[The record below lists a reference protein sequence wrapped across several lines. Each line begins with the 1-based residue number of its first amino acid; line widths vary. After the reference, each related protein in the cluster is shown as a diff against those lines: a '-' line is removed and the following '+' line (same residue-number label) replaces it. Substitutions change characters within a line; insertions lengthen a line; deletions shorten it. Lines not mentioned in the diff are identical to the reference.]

1 MIETNSPLSPR
12 VKTYQV
18 ISEVVPE
25 FAVSENPKF
34 VEFLKQYYISQ
45 DYQGGPADI
54 AENIDAYIK
63 IDNLT
68 VDVIRGATN
77 LTADISATDD
87 TINVTSTDGYPEKHG
102 LIKIDSEIITYADK
116 TQTSFTGCTRGFSGI
131 STYSAPNDPSNLVWE
146 QTTAASHSTDTV
158 VANVSALFLKEFYKK
173 LKAMYTPGLEGVN
186 LSPQLDINNFIKEAR
201 SLYEAKGTEDSFKIL
216 FKALFGIDPK
226 INDLEKY
233 LIKPSYAN
241 YVRRK
246 TLSVELISG
255 DPSKLI
261 GETLFQDDDPV
272 NDNFNEASGPISEV
286 TAIRDG
292 YFKISLFTGFDER
305 SLTDGEF
312 KVPGRT
318 RNVGLVGLGASVI
331 TVDSTIGFSS
341 TGTINVGDPND
352 GFYQTL
358 TYGTKSINQF
368 FDVNPS
374 IATSIPNNSK
384 ISAPNVVYGYESGDT
399 TKKVEMRV
407 TGVLDKFLSNLSLQN
422 LDATSSIKIRNLGR
436 WINNPLANKTYEEIF
451 FNSWVYNTSG
461 RYFIDTF
468 AGSSFVL
475 VGDIDK
481 ASLRVGDDVE
491 IVGRNTQTVYASG
504 LSVASVNTSTK
515 TITISGVVPT
525 LNTSLEYDFR
535 RIQNKANSSIVP
547 IRGGQDQLLSDI
559 NNTYLVTENE
569 SESGKREA
577 YVASSSLPSYLISSD
592 KIRSTLVNPTLALG
606 NFDGFESTENAY
618 SIIAFVD
625 DVPFKTGDEISY
637 VPGAGTPVIPGLEQ
651 KNYIVE
657 VLNPANRIRLYASR
671 AFAKAG
677 LPEYFNVPTVTG
689 THDFILSS
697 QGTRNIFPSRPIR
710 RFLLEQDLKSGK
722 EAQTTSE
729 RTTDGNTA
737 MLTNGLEIL
746 NYKGND
752 RIYYGPLERIDVVSG
767 GDEYDVMHPPSI
779 TINDPLVSAAN
790 TAAAVVSASGYVK
803 DIFIDPVSFD
813 IDKVVSVEIFG
824 GNGTGARGRALT
836 EERYREIS
844 FSGVSTLSGG
854 AVEAVNDLFSLSQDH
869 NLVTGDRI
877 IYNNNGN
884 SNLGI
889 ATTGASNEELTLMSG
904 QDYYVRA
911 FDSDS
916 LYLHYNKSDAV
927 LGINTITITEDA
939 AATNSGL
946 HIFRTYEKK
955 TAISR
960 ISVEDVGE
968 NYSSRNVIASPTGI
982 NTFRDYVEFKN
993 HGFTDGDIVNY
1004 TYDTTAITGLSSTKQ
1019 YRILKLNDDE
1029 FRLAEAG
1036 NKGDKAPS
1044 GNDYDN
1050 RVHAFLDSKGSGYQ
1064 RFSYPTIQCVVKVLA
1079 EDQTEKTLNA
1089 TPIVRGKITDAL
1101 LYDSGANYGSTI
1113 LNFVNEPTISIPRG
1127 SFGQIGIIISNGR
1140 ITSAFVLSGGQNYEG
1155 PPDIIVN
1162 STNSEANGAILRAV
1176 VSNGS
1181 ITDVKV
1187 ISGGIGYDINTTT
1200 IDILPVGTNLR
1211 LSASLR
1217 SLNINKAFGLDEDEL
1232 DYLAPAGDGLAVN
1245 YIGYGNSIRNF
1256 YGDDGT
1262 SHSPIIGWAY
1272 DGNPIYGPF
1281 GLEDPDN
1288 IQSDVER
1295 LTSSY
1300 VISATNIVNRPPI
1313 SEFPY
1318 GSLINDYV
1326 YDGSGDLDEHN
1337 GRFTKTPD
1345 FPEGVYAYF
1354 ATVDILNKPVFPYF
1368 IGDSYR
1374 SAAIPENTVRGLVID
1389 QTNFNFEE
1397 SKLVRNTYP
1406 YNLFGDGVAYDYVF
1420 QPYLTNNQESL
1431 PDNLGIGSVT
1441 SINVRAGGEGYSVG
1455 DSIVFD
1461 ETKTKGGGLS
1471 AEVQKINGKPIDRIT
1486 SQTTRFT
1493 GTPFKIVRE
1502 GVKFRV
1508 NPYHEFKENEFVK
1521 ISGISTYVEDL
1532 QGFHKIS
1539 LPTYSA
1545 TLTDNGYTGIITDL
1559 RVNIVPPNVSAG
1571 DSIGIGTETMRVL
1584 NTFPRENIVRVERYA
1599 GFATAATGAGVSYF
1613 TSEFTIPLEN
1623 LSPIDSDF
1631 QDLYYFNPKEAVG
1644 VGTTVG
1650 FSTSVSVSLNG
1661 VTKTRSILSKTIFIG
1676 EHDIRTNDLITFNK
1690 NGNADLFATR
1700 SVDPYIAPSAL
1711 SGNFYAV
1718 RKTSTTIGLKT
1729 TPDTAELFFTNS
1741 GDDSANYYFETNYNQ
1756 ATADIEKNDL
1766 TVVTTEEHD
1775 LARGDQFSL
1784 IVQPG
1789 LTTGIGT
1796 STSVRVQL
1804 LDGNV
1809 IINSVNI
1816 PTSGV
1821 NTTTNTF
1828 TVEDHGLETGFKVL
1842 AYGAA
1847 GVPADLPSGLSQRT
1861 YFVLKIDDDN
1871 FQLSDSRLQLFKDPP
1886 EVVSVATTG
1895 VTGQTLNPINPP
1907 IKVTKNNNLV
1917 FNLND
1922 PSLLG
1927 SQLKVF
1933 YDNNYFNEFVG
1944 SASTANIEV
1953 VGFGTVGIG
1962 TTLASA
1968 TPTKTINY
1976 NKAFSGELYYGI
1988 EKGGY
1993 MSTSDYEVFGYNKI
2007 SFENSGYN
2015 GSYTVVG
2022 LGSTTFSATLALEP
2036 EKAHYLS
2043 SDCDD
2048 LYYTTTSIGATG
2060 GIAKVRL
2067 ISGGFGYDKF
2077 PAVTSIGNSG
2087 ISAELQL
2094 IGPNI
2099 NLLQDISVPTDVY
2112 GYPSDNTLKP
2122 DAFLPRVVRIKNANK
2137 VIEAEVTFG
2146 GRSYLN
2152 APSLALYDKT
2162 TGEIVD
2168 NGLIVSS
2175 LSDSAVNAVEV
2186 VVEPR
2191 GLTGSEYGLAPL
2203 QNSNGISIIEAFSD
2217 VGFLTCKITT
2227 PILGYVNEPFTVGE
2241 VVFLEGVEFNNDGD
2255 GFNGGDYK
2263 FANFTIVDYNSAV
2276 NPREVTFAYASLT
2289 NNTGTGATVRPGFG
2303 QIVKAGDLAQFSV
2316 TKKFSDFAINEPL
2329 RRNDDLVLD
2338 LILRSI
2344 NTSTGVMVIEGSR
2357 PLQPDDILVGTNSG
2371 DRAEVDV
2378 VDEFDG
2384 YFDISATIDTNV
2396 GWGDNIGLIGD
2407 SNQFLPDNDYYQ
2419 NMSYA
2424 IESEKT
2430 YEEIVT
2436 YVNDIVHPAGMKN
2449 FANTQ
2454 ILSVGDAGESTQP
2467 ADDAGGFVL
2476 DFVSDPLR
2484 VDAIYGF
2491 DLSRDVDSADNVSKF
2506 LELKSTR
2513 LADYILNKTNRVLIH
2528 DDISPEFVSNESND
2542 LSDDRTIAAAVAGR
2556 NFARYL
2562 VLTTHD
2568 AENPLN
2574 NQYQFNE
2581 LILVALNGNTY
2592 LVQKSHLNNVNNV
2605 GLATGYAEYFS
2616 FFNVNDNITEVRIKP
2631 YETFDTDYDIKA
2643 FQQGFAADAGIGSTS
2658 LGNAVNSSANVTVG
2672 TGTTTEVI
2680 GFSTTTFVGG
2690 IGHFVVLD
2698 SSNDKIDYVELALQ
2712 HDGVDTYLTELAS
2725 FNTKQSVGG
2734 LSGPNFMGTFTSRIE
2749 SGVVKIEYVHSEPI
2763 PVSIR
2768 SKFTS
2773 FEPVGLGTTSV
2784 KHLNLEFTP
2793 EGTERTARVV
2803 VGASATTGI
2812 STVIG
2817 ITTNIDL
2824 SFKTTAHVSIGETQT
2839 LHQIYVLSDP
2849 EKADT
2854 YITQGPIAAIGTTT
2868 GVGTFGAEYRG
2879 NQVVLEFFPDAS
2891 VSGMVSIFSY
2901 NEILYKDLDPN
2912 GSLAGI
2918 GSFDYGRV
2926 FENVTQNTYLGI
2938 NNRNIRTFDLKH
2950 RGVPIY
2956 ERNLNPQNPTQID
2969 FGTGLI
2975 SFQHF
2980 FSNTEEVTYTPG
2992 SNVIGVAASALQYV
3006 TGYGHTDLPGTVY
3019 IVKNNNSQFFIS
3031 TTITDARAGV
3041 AVTFQPGTSAG
3052 NQHRFT
3058 MNKRD
3063 EKTIVALSGIV
3074 QKPIS
3079 YTNIIYDLDVA
3090 VNGIVTAFALSGL
3103 STVTS
3108 GDLLKIEDEYSI
3120 VRTVGFATTSTG
3132 PITGIGTW
3140 SIVEVERGAVGSA
3153 ATDHAA
3159 GEVARIHRGSF
3170 QILNSQIHFTEAPLG
3185 GDLGVIDPQNLPYPR
3200 ASFGGRTYLRNDY
3213 RTNELFDDFSDKF
3226 DGLENTFDL
3235 TATGAA
3241 VTGIGST
3248 GGNGVLFI
3256 NGIFQA
3262 PFGENNEGV
3271 SNFKIIE
3278 DPVSTAA
3285 SVQFTGITSVG
3296 FTDLIIDPD
3305 DINQNQLPRG
3315 GIIVSI
3321 ASTPGRGYAPFNG
3334 AAVKVNVNTAGTIT
3348 EIVGA
3353 STTGIFVNIEDAAYD
3368 RKTGIMTVSTV
3379 DNHTLVLEDQ
3389 VKLVGLEFTCPKN
3402 PVGTPNGF
3410 TYDPSTGISTISF
3423 ASPHGLVNGDAISIE
3438 ANSIT
3443 FTCTQGPGN
3452 HTYPR
3457 VTDPAYNQYLTI
3469 SGVTANSFKVNVGTG
3484 GTGTSPHTF
3493 VSAATDAIRTLN
3505 YQGITT
3511 TTFPDHDDPFSVVGI
3526 TSARTF
3532 KVQVGASTIPHT
3544 YVSGGTAAQF
3554 FPLTF
3559 GSGYNTN
3566 LGTIGIAITDVAFE
3580 HRFASAG
3587 INSIFDNTGTTY
3599 TATGGSYISTTGQL
3613 TLTINGHGLTTSN
3626 TLGIDTGS
3634 IGFTCDSDNFLS
3646 VNLYPRATD
3655 PVAGILTAITEVTT
3669 NTVTVFVGPGGGA
3682 GTGADVSAVVG
3693 AGGSLVFTIND
3704 GGVGYVNAHA
3714 LPPEP
3719 NGENLPIVGVSRIGL
3734 GATTV
3739 TGIGCSVTVQI
3750 AGVSTATGIGSTYFE
3765 VAEFELSKKGY
3776 GFKRGDKF
3784 TVTGLSTD
3792 PSAGDDFSQFEMEV
3806 IDVFTDQVASWQF
3819 GNIDYLDNIKRYQNG
3834 NQKRFILEYQRSIV
3848 SFEIDRNDQ
3857 DSKEIDLSAV
3867 LLIFINGVIQEP
3879 GVHYSFDGG
3888 SVIEFTTAPTIND
3901 NVVIFFYRGS
3911 IGQDSFLFDVNEVVK
3926 IGDNLKLEKSTEIE
3940 LNAVPQSSPNFAQ
3953 DENRIVKRI
3962 DSAATVETAFYQGVG
3977 ISNDNYKPVNWI
3989 KQKKDILVDGA
4000 LVSKARDS
4008 LEAVIPPI
4016 ANVIGV
4022 VSTSDAF
4029 VYVDSTALFLDTD
4042 GLLAGSFSL
4051 AYIAEVGFGTTAVYG
4066 INYENM
4072 TGIEPLVANVQ
4083 GYIGV
4088 VTGISTV
4095 AGIGTDLALQ
4105 IQFDVQDYV
4114 NNGNDP
4120 TGLQTGQ
4127 PFKLYGTGINTAGVA
4142 VTSIDTHDTD
4152 VVAISTYNGD
4162 NIYYVHGISFVPG
4175 TGSRLGIITANIASY
4190 TDVSDFVGVGSTA
4203 LPYAHFTWGK
4213 FNGLTRDAGNPVYAN
4228 LKGLDFNPELDNYPI
4243 VQRRGVGL
4251 RGTGGLPK
4259 LL

>member
-25 FAVSENPKF
+25 FAVSENPAF

-63 IDNLT
+63 VDNLT
-68 VDVIRGATN
+68 VDVIRGQTT
-77 LTADISATDD
+77 LSSDISATDD
-87 TINVTSTDGYPEKHG
+87 TINVVSTEGYPEKHG
-102 LIKIDSEIITYADK
+102 LIKINSEIITYADK
-116 TQTSFTGCTRGFSGI
+116 TQTSFSGCTRGFSGI
-131 STYSAPNDPSNLVWE
+131 SSYTAPNDPSSLVWE
-146 QTTAASHSTDTV
+146 QTTAASHSRSDV
-158 VANVSALFLKEFYKK
+158 VQNVSALFLKEFYKK

-186 LSPQLDINNFIKEAR
+186 LSPQLDVNNFIKEAR

-216 FKALFGIDPK
+216 FKALFGITPK

-255 DPSKLI
+255 NPSNLV
-261 GETLFQDDDPV
+261 GETLFQDNDPL
-272 NDNFNEASGPISEV
+272 NDNVNAASGPISEV
-286 TAIRDG
+286 SSIRDN
-292 YFKISLFTGFDER
+292 YYKISLFTGFDER
-305 SLTDGEF
+305 SLTDGTF
-312 KVPGRT
+312 VVPGRT
-318 RNVGLVGLGASVI
+318 RNVGQVGLGASVI

-341 TGTINVGDPND
+341 TGTLNIGDPND
-352 GFYQTL
+352 SYYQTL
-358 TYGTKSINQF
+358 TYTTKSINQF

-374 IATSIPNNSK
+374 IATSIPNNTK
-384 ISAPNVVYGYESGDT
+384 ISAPIVVYGYEGGDS
-399 TKKVEMRV
+399 TKKVEMRI
-407 TGVLDKFLSNLSLQN
+407 TGVLDEFLTNQKLQN
-422 LDATSSIKIRNLGR
+422 LDSTSSIKIRNLGR
-436 WINNPLANKTYEEIF
+436 LISNPPENKSYDQIF
-451 FNSWVYNTSG
+451 YNSWVYNTSA
-461 RYFIDTF
+461 RYLVDTF

-475 VGDIDK
+475 LGTVDK
-481 ASLRVGDDVE
+481 SSLREGDDIQ
-491 IVGRNTQTVYASG
+491 IVGRNSELVYASG
-504 LSVASVNTSTK
+504 LKVASINTSTN
-515 TITISGVVPT
+515 TITISGSIPT
-525 LNTSLEYDFR
+525 LNSSLNYDIR
-535 RIQNKANSSIVP
+535 RVQNKANSSIVP

-559 NNTYLVTENE
+559 NNTYIVTENE
-569 SESGKREA
+569 SDSGKREA

-592 KIRSTLVNPTLALG
+592 KIRSTLVNPTAALG
-606 NFDGFESTENAY
+606 NFDNYSSVEAAY
-618 SIIAFVD
+618 SVVAFTN
-625 DVPFKTGDEISY
+625 DVPFRTGDEITY
-637 VPGAGTPVIPGLEQ
+637 VPNGEPIAGLTAG
-651 KNYIVE
+651 NYFVK
-657 VLNPANRIRLYASR
+657 VLSPANRIELYTSR
-671 AFAKAG
+671 AFIKAN
-677 LPEYFNVPTVTG
+677 LPNYFNPPTTAG

-710 RFLLEQDLKSGK
+710 RFILEQDLKSGK

-729 RTTDGNTA
+729 RTSDGNTG
-737 MLTNGLEIL
+737 MLVNGLEIL
-746 NYKGND
+746 NYKGED
-752 RIYYGPLERIDVVSG
+752 QVYFGPLQKINILTSG
-767 GDEYDVMHPPSI
+767 DDFDVMNPPQI
-779 TINDPLVSAAN
+779 VINDPLVSAAN
-790 TAAAVVSASGYVK
+790 TAAAVLSAEGTFK
-803 DIFIDPVSFD
+803 DIFIDPVTFD
-813 IDKVVSVEIFG
+813 IDKVVSVDIFG
-824 GNGTGARGRALT
+824 GNGSGARGRGLT

-844 FSGVSTLSGG
+844 FSGVSTLTGG
-854 AVEAVNDLFSLSQDH
+854 AVEAANDLFSFNSNH

-877 IYNNNGN
+877 VYNNNGN
-884 SNLGI
+884 ANLGI
-889 ATTGASNEELTLMSG
+889 ATTGSSKDALTLMSG
-904 QDYYVRA
+904 QDYYIGVQDQDSVR
-911 FDSDS
+911 
-916 LYLHYNKSDAV
+916 LHFSKQDAV
-927 LGINTITITEDA
+927 LGINTITISEDA
-939 AATNSGL
+939 AALNSGL
-946 HIFRTYEKK
+946 HIFRTFEKK
-955 TAISR
+955 TVISR
-960 ISVEDVGE
+960 IVLESPGE
-968 NYSSRNVIASPTGI
+968 RYRSRNLIVKPTGI
-982 NTFRDYVEFKN
+982 NTFRDYVYFEG
-993 HGFTDGDIVNY
+993 HGFEDGEVVNY
-1004 TYDTTAITGLSSTKQ
+1004 SFDTTGVTGLSSTKQ
-1019 YRILKLNDDE
+1019 YQILKLDE
-1029 FRLAEAG
+1029 NAFRLAEAG
-1036 NKGDKAPS
+1036 NKGDAAVS
-1044 GNDYDN
+1044 GNDYTN
-1050 RVHAFLDSKGSGYQ
+1050 RVHAFLDSTGSGYQ
-1064 RFSYPTIQCVVKVLA
+1064 RFSYPEIQVKVTVLT
-1079 EDQTEKTLNA
+1079 EDQKEQTLTA
-1089 TPIVRGKITDAL
+1089 TPVVRGQITDAL
-1101 LYDSGANYGSTI
+1101 LYESGANYGSTI
-1113 LNFVNEPTISIPRG
+1113 INFVNAPTISVPRG
-1127 SFGQIGIIISNGR
+1127 KLGQIGIIVSNGR
-1140 ITSAFVLSGGQNYEG
+1140 IISAFIQNGGTGYSG
-1155 PPDIIVN
+1155 PPDIVVGSAN
-1162 STNSEANGAILRAV
+1162 TEAFGAILRAE
-1176 VSNGS
+1176 VSNGAIS
-1181 ITDVKV
+1181 AVKV
-1187 ISGGIGYDINTTT
+1187 ISGGVGYAQTNTTLN
-1200 IDILPVGTNLR
+1200 ILPVGTNIRLQAALR
-1211 LSASLR
+1211 PLVV
-1217 SLNINKAFGLDEDEL
+1217 NKSFGLDEDEL
-1232 DYLAPAGDGLAVN
+1232 DYLSPLGDGVAVN

-1256 YGDDGT
+1256 FNDDGS

-1272 DGNPIYGPF
+1272 DGNPIYGPY

-1288 IQSDVER
+1288 IQSDVQ
-1295 LTSSY
+1295 LQTSSY
-1300 VISATNIVNRPPI
+1300 AINSSNIVNRPPTG
-1313 SEFPY
+1313 EFPF
-1318 GSLINDYV
+1318 GSLVEDYV
-1326 YDGSGDLDEHN
+1326 YNGSGTLDEHN

-1345 FPEGVYAYF
+1345 FPNGIYAYF

-1368 IGDSYR
+1368 VGDTYR
-1374 SAAIPENTVRGLVID
+1374 SSSIPENTVRGLVID
-1389 QTNFNFEE
+1389 QTNFNFER
-1397 SKLVRNTYP
+1397 SNLVRNTFP
-1406 YNLFGDGVAYDYVF
+1406 YNIFGDGKAYEYVF

-1431 PDNLGIGSVT
+1431 PDVLGIGSITDITVKT
-1441 SINVRAGGEGYSVG
+1441 RGEGYSVG
-1455 DSIVFD
+1455 DSVVFD
-1461 ETKTKGGGLS
+1461 ESDTSGGGLS
-1471 AEVQKINGKPIDRIT
+1471 AEVQKIYGKDVNKVT
-1486 SQTTRFT
+1486 SETTRFLDV
-1493 GTPFKIVRE
+1493 PFKVVRE

-1508 NPYHEFKENEFVK
+1508 DPFHEFKENEFVK
-1521 ISGISTYVEDL
+1521 VSGASTYIEGL

-1539 LPTYSA
+1539 LPTYSGN
-1545 TLTDNGYTGIITDL
+1545 LNDNGYTGIITDL
-1559 RVNIVPPNVSAG
+1559 KVTVVPPNVSAG
-1571 DSIGIGTETMRVL
+1571 DSIGIGTETMRII
-1584 NTFPRENIVRVERYA
+1584 NAFPSEKIVRVERYA
-1599 GFATAATGAGVSYF
+1599 GFTTAATGAAVTYF
-1613 TSEFTIPLEN
+1613 TSEFTIPLSD
-1623 LSPIDSDF
+1623 LTPVDSEF
-1631 QDLYYFNPKEAVG
+1631 QQLYYFNPKEAVG

-1661 VTKTRSILSKTIFIG
+1661 VTKTRSILSKSIYIG
-1676 EHDIRTNDLITFNK
+1676 QHDLKNNDIITFNK

-1700 SVDPYIAPSAL
+1700 SVDPYVAPSAL
-1711 SGNFYAV
+1711 TGDFYVV

-1729 TPDTAELFFTNS
+1729 TPDTAELFFTNT
-1741 GDDSANYYFETNYNQ
+1741 GDDKANYYFETNYSQ
-1756 ATADIEKNDL
+1756 EIADIEKSDL
-1766 TVVTTEEHD
+1766 TVETAVEHN
-1775 LARGDQFSL
+1775 LSKGDQFSL
-1784 IVQPG
+1784 VVQPG
-1789 LTTGIGT
+1789 LSTGIGT
-1796 STSVRVQL
+1796 STSARVQL

-1809 IINSVNI
+1809 IINPLQL

-1828 TVEDHGLETGFKVL
+1828 TIEDHALETGFKIL
-1842 AYGAA
+1842 AYGTN
-1847 GVPADLPSGLSQRT
+1847 GVGSSLPNGLEQRT
-1861 YFVLKIDDDN
+1861 YFVLKVDNDN
-1871 FQLSDSRLQLFKDPP
+1871 FQLADSKVQLFKDPP
-1886 EVVSVATTG
+1886 EVVSVASTG
-1895 VTGQTLNPINPP
+1895 FIGQTINPINPP
-1907 IKVTKNNNLV
+1907 IKVTKNNNIV
-1917 FNLND
+1917 FDLNHT
-1922 PSLLG
+1922 SLSG
-1927 SQLKVF
+1927 SELKIF

-1944 SASTANIEV
+1944 SGTTANLEV

-1976 NKAFSGELYYGI
+1976 NKSFSGELYYGV

-1993 MSTSDYEVFGYNKI
+1993 MSTSDTEVIGYNKI
-2007 SFENSGYN
+2007 SFVKSRYT
-2015 GSYTVVG
+2015 GSYKVSG
-2022 LGSTTFSATLALEP
+2022 IGSTTFTATLTTEP
-2036 EKAHYLS
+2036 EKASYIS
-2043 SDCDD
+2043 TDCDE

-2060 GIAKVRL
+2060 GLAKIRV
-2067 ISGGFGYDKF
+2067 INNGIGYDAF

-2087 ISAELQL
+2087 ISGELVL
-2094 IGPNI
+2094 SGDDV
-2099 NLLQDISVPTDVY
+2099 NLLESLTVPTDVY

-2146 GRSYLN
+2146 GKSYLN
-2152 APSLALYDKT
+2152 APSLSLFDKS
-2162 TGEIVD
+2162 TGEIIQ
-2168 NGLIVSS
+2168 NGLITCD
-2175 LSDSAVNAVEV
+2175 LSDSAVNTVKV

-2191 GLTGSEYGLAPL
+2191 GLTGNDYGLAPL
-2203 QNSNGISIIEAFSD
+2203 RNSNGISIIEAFSD

-2227 PILGYVNEPFTVGE
+2227 PILGYVDEPFTTGE
-2241 VVFLEGVEFNNDGD
+2241 SVFVEGIEFNGDGT

-2263 FANFTIVDYNSAV
+2263 FVNFTIADYNTAV
-2276 NPREVTFAYASLT
+2276 NPREVTFAYAGLT
-2289 NNTGTGATVRPGFG
+2289 NNTGTGATVTPGFG
-2303 QIVKAGDLAQFSV
+2303 QIVKAGNLAQFTV
-2316 TKKFSDFAINEPL
+2316 TKKFSDFAQNEPL
-2329 RRNDDLVLD
+2329 RRNNDLETD

-2344 NTSTGVMVIEGSR
+2344 NTSTGIMVIEGSR
-2357 PLQPDDILVGTNSG
+2357 PLEPDDLLVGTNSG
-2371 DRAEVDV
+2371 DRCEVDIV
-2378 VDEFDG
+2378 REFDG
-2384 YFDISATIDTNV
+2384 YFDINSNIETNI
-2396 GWGDNIGLIGD
+2396 GWSDNIGLIGD
-2407 SNQFLPDNDYYQ
+2407 NNQYLPDNDYYQ

-2424 IESEKT
+2424 IESDKT
-2430 YEEIVT
+2430 YEELIN

-2491 DLSRDVDSADNVSKF
+2491 DLSRDVNSSDNVSKF
-2506 LELKSTR
+2506 LELQSTR
-2513 LADYILNKTNRVLIH
+2513 LADYILNKTNRVLQH
-2528 DDISPEFVSNESND
+2528 DDISPKFVSNESND
-2542 LSDDRTIAAAVAGR
+2542 LSDDRTIAAAVGGR

-2562 VLTTHD
+2562 IQTTHD

-2574 NQYQFNE
+2574 NQYQQNE
-2581 LILVALNGNTY
+2581 VILVTVNENTY
-2592 LVQKSHLNNVNNV
+2592 LLQKSHLNNTNNV
-2605 GLATGYAEYFS
+2605 GLATGYAEFFS
-2616 FFNVNDNITEVRIKP
+2616 FFNQQDNITEVRIKP

-2643 FQQGFAADAGIGSTS
+2643 FQQGFASDVGIGSTN
-2658 LGNAVNSSANVTVG
+2658 LGNTVNSSFNVTVG
-2672 TGTTTEVI
+2672 SGTTTEVC

-2690 IGHFVVLD
+2690 IGHFVVVD
-2698 SSNDKIDYVELALQ
+2698 TADNKIDYVELALQ

-2725 FNTKQSVGG
+2725 FNTRQSVGG
-2734 LSGPNFMGTFTSRIE
+2734 ISGPTFMGTFTSAIE
-2749 SGVVKIEYVHSEPI
+2749 SGVVKINYIHDEPI
-2763 PVSIR
+2763 PLSIR
-2768 SKFTS
+2768 SKFVS
-2773 FEPVGLGTTSV
+2773 FENVGLGTTSV

-2803 VGASATTGI
+2803 VGSSATTGI

-2839 LHQIYVLSDP
+2839 IHQIYVLSDP

-2854 YITQGPIAAIGTTT
+2854 YFTQGPIAAVGTTT

-2901 NEILYKDLDPN
+2901 NEILYKDLDSN
-2912 GSLAGI
+2912 GTLAGI

-2938 NNRNIRTFDLKH
+2938 NNRNIRTFDLTYQ
-2950 RGVPIY
+2950 GTPIY
-2956 ERNLNPQNPTQID
+2956 ERNLNPQNPNQIN
-2969 FGTGLI
+2969 FGDGLI
-2975 SFQHF
+2975 SFKHF
-2980 FSNTEEVTYTPG
+2980 FSNAEEVTYTPG
-2992 SNVIGVAASALQYV
+2992 SNIVGVAASALQYV
-3006 TGYGHTDLPGTVY
+3006 TGYGHTSLPGTVY
-3019 IVKNNNSQFFIS
+3019 IIKNNNNQFYIS
-3031 TTITDARAGV
+3031 TTLTDARQGI

-3063 EKTIVALSGIV
+3063 EKTIISLSGIV

-3079 YTNIIYDLDVA
+3079 FTSIIYDLDVA

-3120 VRTVGFATTSTG
+3120 VKTVGFATQPSG

-3170 QILNSQIHFTEAPLG
+3170 QILNSQVHFTEAPLG
-3185 GDLGVIDPQNLPYPR
+3185 GDLGIIDPSNLPYPR

-3213 RTNELFDDFSDKF
+3213 ATNELFDDFSDKF

-3271 SNFKIIE
+3271 SNFKILE

-3296 FTDLIIDPD
+3296 FTDLIIDED

-3315 GIIVSI
+3315 GIIVSA

-3334 AAVKVNVNTAGTIT
+3334 ASVKVNVNTAGTIT
-3348 EIVGA
+3348 EIVGV

-3368 RKTGIMTVSTV
+3368 NKTGIMTVTTTG
-3379 DNHTLVLEDQ
+3379 NHTLVLEDQ

-3423 ASPHGLVNGDAISIE
+3423 ATPHGLVNGDAISIE

-3587 INSIFDNTGTTY
+3587 INSIFDNTGATY
-3599 TATGGSYISTTGQL
+3599 TATGGSYISTSGQL

-3714 LPPEP
+3714 NPPEP

-3734 GATTV
+3734 GNTTV
-3739 TGIGCSVTVQI
+3739 TGVGCSVSVQI

-3765 VAEFELSKKGY
+3765 VSDFEFSKKGY

-3792 PSAGDDFSQFEMEV
+3792 PSAGDDFQQFELEV
-3806 IDVFTDQVASWQF
+3806 IDVFTDQVSSWQF
-3819 GNIDYLDNIKRYQNG
+3819 GNIDYLDNIKRFQNG

-3857 DSKEIDLSAV
+3857 DSKEIDLGSV

-3879 GVHYSFDGG
+3879 GVHYTFDGG
-3888 SVIEFTTAPTIND
+3888 SVIEFTTAPTRED
-3901 NVVIFFYRGS
+3901 NVVIFFYRGT
-3911 IGQDSFLFDVNEVVK
+3911 IGQDSFLFDVNEVIKV
-3926 IGDNLKLEKSTEIE
+3926 GDTVKLEKSTEVE
-3940 LNAVPQSSPNFAQ
+3940 LNRVDKNAANFAQ
-3953 DENRIVKRI
+3953 SEDRIVKRI

-3977 ISNDNYKPVNWI
+3977 ISNDNYKPLNWI
-3989 KQKKDILVDGA
+3989 KQKKDILIDGS

-4008 LEAVIPPI
+4008 IEAQINPV

-4022 VSTSDAF
+4022 VSTTDAF
-4029 VYVDSTALFLDTD
+4029 LYVDSTALFTDTD
-4042 GLLAGSFSL
+4042 GLLSATFGL
-4051 AYIAEVGFGTTAVYG
+4051 AYVAEVGFGTTAVYG
-4066 INYENM
+4066 VNYENIG
-4072 TGIEPLVANVQ
+4072 GIEPLVANVQ
-4083 GYIGV
+4083 GFIGV

-4095 AGIGTDLALQ
+4095 PGIGTDLALQ
-4105 IQFDVQDYV
+4105 IQFDVQEYV

-4127 PFKLYGTGINTAGVA
+4127 PFRLYGSGINTAGVA
-4142 VTSIDTHDTD
+4142 LTSIDTHDTD
-4152 VVAISTYNGD
+4152 IVAISTYNGD
-4162 NIYYVHGISFVPG
+4162 NIYYTHGISFVPG
-4175 TGSRLGIITANIASY
+4175 SGSRLGIITTNIASY

-4203 LPYAHFTWGK
+4203 GPNCHFTWGK
-4213 FNGLTRDAGNPVYAN
+4213 FSGLTRDGSNPVYAN
-4228 LKGLDFNPELDNYPI
+4228 LKGLNFDPQLSNYPI

>member
-102 LIKIDSEIITYADK
+102 LIKIDNEIITYADK

-131 STYSAPNDPSNLVWE
+131 SSYSAPNDPANLVWE
-146 QTTAASHSTDTV
+146 QTVAASHATGTIA
-158 VANVSALFLKEFYKK
+158 ANVSALFLKEFYKK

-255 DPSKLI
+255 NPANLV
-261 GETLFQDDDPV
+261 GETLFQDNDPA
-272 NDNFNEASGPISEV
+272 NRNFNAASGPISEIS
-286 TAIRDG
+286 AIREN
-292 YFKISLFTGFDER
+292 YYKISLFTGFDER

-331 TVDSTIGFSS
+331 TVDSTVGFSS
-341 TGTINVGDPND
+341 IGTLNIGDPSD
-352 GFYQTL
+352 DYYQTL
-358 TYGTKSINQF
+358 TYSTKSINQF

-384 ISAPNVVYGYESGDT
+384 ISAPNIVYGYENGDT
-399 TKKVEMRV
+399 TKKVEMRI
-407 TGVLDKFLSNLSLQN
+407 TGVLDRFITNQNLQN
-422 LDATSSIKIRNLGR
+422 LDETSSIRIRNLGR
-436 WINNPLANKTYEEIF
+436 WINNPDQKSYEEIF

-481 ASLRVGDDVE
+481 SSLRVGDDIE
-491 IVGRNTQTVYASG
+491 IVGRNVENVYASG
-504 LSVASVNTSTK
+504 LKVSSVNESTN
-515 TITISGVVPT
+515 TITISGTIPT
-525 LNTSLEYDFR
+525 LNTSLEYDIR
-535 RIQNKANSSIVP
+535 RLQKKAKSSIVP
-547 IRGGQDQLLSDI
+547 IRGGQEQLLADI
-559 NNTYLVTENE
+559 NNTYIVTENE
-569 SESGKREA
+569 SDSGKREA
-577 YVASSSLPSYLISSD
+577 YVASSSLPSYLIASD
-592 KIRSTLVNPTLALG
+592 KIRSTLVNPTVALG
-606 NFDGFESTENAY
+606 NFDGFSSVENAY
-618 SIIAFVD
+618 SIIAFTN
-625 DVPFKTGDEISY
+625 DVPFRTGDEISY

-651 KNYIVE
+651 KNYFVK
-657 VLNPANRIRLYASR
+657 VLNPANRIQLYASR
-671 AFAKAG
+671 AFIKAN
-677 LPEYFNVPTVTG
+677 LPEYFNAPSLTTG
-689 THDFILSS
+689 THDFILST

-710 RFLLEQDLKSGK
+710 RFILEQDLKSGK

-729 RTTDGNTA
+729 RTSDGNTA
-737 MLTNGLEIL
+737 MLVNGLEVL
-746 NYKGND
+746 NYKGED
-752 RIYYGPLERIDVVSG
+752 QVYYGPISRINILSG
-767 GDEYDVMHPPSI
+767 GDDYDVSNPPSV

-790 TAAAVVSASGYVK
+790 TAAAVISVEGSVT
-803 DIFIDPVSFD
+803 DVFIDPVTFD
-813 IDKVVSVEIFG
+813 IDKVVSVEIYG

-854 AVEAVNDLFSLSQDH
+854 AVEAVNDLFSFTADH

-877 IYNNNGN
+877 VYNNNGN

-904 QDYYVRA
+904 QDYYIRS
-911 FDSDS
+911 FDSNS

-927 LGINTITITEDA
+927 LGINTITISEDA
-939 AATNSGL
+939 AGANSGL

-955 TAISR
+955 TTISR
-960 ISVEDVGE
+960 ISVEDSGSR
-968 NYSSRNVIASPTGI
+968 YRSRNVIAKPAGI
-982 NTFRDYVEFKN
+982 NTFRDFVEFKD
-993 HGFTDGDIVNY
+993 HGFEDGDIVNY
-1004 TYDTTAITGLSSTKQ
+1004 SYDTTGITGLSTTKQ
-1019 YRILKLNDDE
+1019 YQILKLDNDS

-1036 NKGDKAPS
+1036 DKGDLLVS
-1044 GNDYDN
+1044 GKDYEN
-1050 RVHAFLDSKGSGYQ
+1050 RVHAFLDSTGSGYQ
-1064 RFSYPTIQCVVKVLA
+1064 RFSFPPIECKVKVLT
-1079 EDQTEKTLNA
+1079 EDQREQTLTA
-1089 TPIVRGKITDAL
+1089 TPIVRGKVTDAL
-1101 LYDSGANYGSTI
+1101 LYEDGANYGSTTI
-1113 LNFVNEPTISIPRG
+1113 NFVNAPTISIPRG
-1127 SFGQIGIIISNGR
+1127 SLGQIGIIISNGR
-1140 ITSAFVLSGGQNYEG
+1140 IISAFVQNGGQNYSG
-1155 PPDIIVN
+1155 PPDIVVS
-1162 STNSEANGAILRAV
+1162 STNSEANGAILRAEV
-1176 VSNGS
+1176 ENGS

-1187 ISGGIGYDINTTT
+1187 ISGGVGYDNATTT
-1200 IDILPVGTNLR
+1200 INIEPVGTNLR
-1211 LSASLR
+1211 LEAALR
-1217 SLNINKAFGLDEDEL
+1217 PLTVNKAYGLDEDEL
-1232 DYLAPAGDGLAVN
+1232 DYLAPLGDGVAVN
-1245 YIGYGNSIRNF
+1245 YIGYGNSIREF
-1256 YGDDGT
+1256 FGDDGS

-1295 LTSSY
+1295 QTSSY
-1300 VISATNIVNRPPI
+1300 SISATNIKNRPPTAD
-1313 SEFPY
+1313 FPY
-1318 GSLINDYV
+1318 GSLVDDYV
-1326 YDGSGDLDEHN
+1326 YTGSGSLDEHN
-1337 GRFTKTPD
+1337 GKFTKTPD
-1345 FPEGVYAYF
+1345 FPNGIYAYF

-1368 IGDSYR
+1368 VGDTYR
-1374 SAAIPENTVRGLVID
+1374 SFAIAENTVRGLVID
-1389 QTNFNFEE
+1389 QTNFSFEN
-1397 SKLVRNTYP
+1397 SRLVRNTYP
-1406 YNLFGDGVAYDYVF
+1406 YNMFGDGVAYDYVF
-1420 QPYLTNNQESL
+1420 QPYKTNNQESL
-1431 PDNLGIGSVT
+1431 PDNLGIGSITAIDVD
-1441 SINVRAGGEGYSVG
+1441 NPGEGYFVKDKVS
-1455 DSIVFD
+1455 FD
-1461 ETKTKGGGLS
+1461 ESQTNGGGLS
-1471 AEVQKINGKPIDRIT
+1471 AEVRKIYGEDIDRVT
-1486 SQTTRFT
+1486 SVTTRFLNV
-1493 GTPFKIVRE
+1493 PFKVVRE

-1508 NPYHEFKENEFVK
+1508 NPYHEFKENEFVR
-1521 ISGISTYVEDL
+1521 ITGLSTYVEDL
-1532 QGFHKIS
+1532 EGFKKIS
-1539 LPTYSA
+1539 LPTYTA
-1545 TLTDNGYTGIITDL
+1545 TLDDDGYTGIITDL
-1559 RVNIVPPNVSAG
+1559 KVSLVPPNVSAG
-1571 DSIGIGTETMRVL
+1571 DSIGIGTETVRVL
-1584 NTFPRENIVRVERYA
+1584 NAFPREKIVRVERYA
-1599 GFATAATGAGVSYF
+1599 GFTTASAGAAVSFF
-1613 TSEFTIPLEN
+1613 TSEFTVPLAEV
-1623 LSPIDSDF
+1623 SPVDSNF
-1631 QDLYYFNPKEAVG
+1631 QSLLYFNPKEAVG

-1661 VTKTRSILSKTIFIG
+1661 VTKTRSILSQSIFLG
-1676 EHDIRTNDLITFNK
+1676 EHGLKNNDLITFNK
-1690 NGNADLFATR
+1690 NGNSDILATR
-1700 SVDPYIAPSAL
+1700 SVDPYITPSAL

-1729 TPDTAELFFTNS
+1729 TPDSAELFFTSTGSDNS
-1741 GDDSANYYFETNYNQ
+1741 NYYFETNYTQ
-1756 ATADIEKNDL
+1756 QTADIEQNDL
-1766 TVVTTEEHD
+1766 TVVTKKEHK
-1775 LARGDQFSL
+1775 LSRGDQFSL
-1784 IVQPG
+1784 TVQPG

-1796 STSVRVQL
+1796 TTAVRVKL
-1804 LDGNV
+1804 LDGNLIV
-1809 IINSVNI
+1809 NSHEL

-1821 NTTTNTF
+1821 DTSTNVF
-1828 TVEDHGLETGFKVL
+1828 TIEDHNMETGFKVL
-1842 AYGAA
+1842 AYGPVGNASS
-1847 GVPADLPSGLSQRT
+1847 LPSGLEQRT
-1861 YFVLKIDDDN
+1861 YFVLKIDNDT
-1871 FQLSDSRLQLFKDPP
+1871 FQLADSRVQLFKDPP
-1886 EVVSVATTG
+1886 EIVSVATTG
-1895 VTGQTLNPINPP
+1895 VNGQTINPINPP
-1907 IKVTKNNNLV
+1907 IKVTKNNSLS

-1922 PSLLG
+1922 TSLLG
-1927 SQLKVF
+1927 SKLKIF
-1933 YDNNYFNEFVG
+1933 YDNNFFNEFVG
-1944 SASTANIEV
+1944 SGTTANIEV
-1953 VGFGTVGIG
+1953 VGLNTVGVG

-1968 TPTKTINY
+1968 TPIKTINF
-1976 NKAFSGELYYGI
+1976 NDSFSGELYYGI

-1993 MSTSDYEVFGYNKI
+1993 MSTSDTEVFGYNKI
-2007 SFENSGYN
+2007 SYVNSGYN
-2015 GSYTVVG
+2015 GSYTVSG

-2043 SDCDD
+2043 SDCDE
-2048 LYYTTTSIGATG
+2048 LYYTTTSIGASG
-2060 GIAKVRL
+2060 GVASIRV
-2067 ISGGFGYDKF
+2067 INNGFGYNKF
-2077 PAVTSIGNSG
+2077 PAVTGIGNSG
-2087 ISAELQL
+2087 ISAQL
-2094 IGPNI
+2094 KLVGPNV
-2099 NLLQDISVPTDVY
+2099 NLLGELSVPTDVY

-2152 APSLALYDKT
+2152 APSLSLFDKS
-2162 TGEIVD
+2162 TGDIIE
-2168 NGLIVSS
+2168 NGLITCE
-2175 LSDSAVNAVEV
+2175 LSDSAVNSVQV

-2191 GLTGSEYGLAPL
+2191 GLTGNEYGLAPL
-2203 QNSNGISIIEAFSD
+2203 RNSNGISIIEAFSD
-2217 VGFLTCKITT
+2217 VGVLTCKITT

-2241 VVFLEGVEFNNDGD
+2241 SVFLEGVEFNNDGD
-2255 GFNGGDYK
+2255 GFNSGDYK
-2263 FANFTIVDYNSAV
+2263 FQNFTIADYNSAV
-2276 NPREVTFAYASLT
+2276 NPRQVTFTYDTLSS
-2289 NNTGTGATVRPGFG
+2289 NTGTGATVRPGFG
-2303 QIVKAGDLAQFSV
+2303 QIVKAGNLAQFSV
-2316 TKKFSDFAINEPL
+2316 SKKFSDFAVNEPL
-2329 RRNDDLVLD
+2329 RRNDDLVTD

-2357 PLQPDDILVGTNSG
+2357 PLEPDDLIVGTNSG

-2378 VDEFDG
+2378 VEEFDG
-2384 YFDISATIDTNV
+2384 YFDINSTIDTNI
-2396 GWGDNIGLIGD
+2396 GWSDNIGLIGD
-2407 SNQFLPDNDYYQ
+2407 NNQFLPDNDYYQ

-2476 DFVSDPLR
+2476 DFVGDALR

-2491 DLSRDVDSADNVSKF
+2491 DLSRDVDAADNVSKF
-2506 LELKSTR
+2506 LELQSTR
-2513 LADYILNKTNRVLIH
+2513 LSDYILNKTNRVLVH

-2562 VLTTHD
+2562 IQTTHD

-2581 LILVALNGNTY
+2581 LILVAIQGNTY
-2592 LVQKSHLNNVNNV
+2592 LLQKSHLNNTNNV
-2605 GLATGYAEYFS
+2605 GLATGYAEFFS
-2616 FFNVNDNITEVRIKP
+2616 FFNANDNVTEVRIKP

-2643 FQQGFAADAGIGSTS
+2643 FQQGFSADIGIGSTS
-2658 LGNAVNSSANVTVG
+2658 TGNVVNSSANVLVSA
-2672 TGTTTEVI
+2672 GTTTQIV
-2680 GFSTTTFVGG
+2680 GFNTESFVGG
-2690 IGHFVVLD
+2690 VGHFVVVD
-2698 SSNDKIDYVELALQ
+2698 NADNKIDYVELALQ

-2725 FNTKQSVGG
+2725 FNTRQSIGG
-2734 LSGPNFMGTFTSRIE
+2734 LSGPTFMGTFTSSIE
-2749 SGVVKIEYVHSEPI
+2749 SGVVKIEYTHSEIVPLA
-2763 PVSIR
+2763 VR
-2768 SKFTS
+2768 SKFVS
-2773 FEPVGLGTTSV
+2773 FEPVGLGTTTIR
-2784 KHLNLEFTP
+2784 HLNLEFTP
-2793 EGTERTARVV
+2793 EGTERTSRVV

-2812 STVIG
+2812 STVVG
-2817 ITTNIDL
+2817 LTTNVDL
-2824 SFKTTAHVSIGETQT
+2824 SAKSTVHVSYGATQT
-2839 LHQIYVLSDP
+2839 LHQIYVMSDP

-2854 YITQGPIAAIGTTT
+2854 YLTQGPIAAVGTTT
-2868 GVGTFGAEYRG
+2868 GIGTFGAEYQG
-2879 NQVVLEFFPDAS
+2879 NQVVLEFYPD
-2891 VSGMVSIFSY
+2891 SGVTGIVSIFSY
-2901 NEILYKDLDPN
+2901 NEIMYKDLDAN
-2912 GSLAGI
+2912 GTLAGI
-2918 GSFDYGRV
+2918 GSFDYGKV

-2950 RGVPIY
+2950 RGTPIY
-2956 ERNLNPQNPTQID
+2956 ERNLNPSNPNQLSRGD
-2969 FGTGLI
+2969 GLI
-2975 SFQHF
+2975 SFKHF
-2980 FSNTEEVTYTPG
+2980 FSNAEEVTYTPG
-2992 SNVIGVAASALQYV
+2992 SNIVGVAASALHYH
-3006 TGYGHTDLPGTVY
+3006 TGAGTTTLPSTVFV
-3019 IVKNNNSQFFIS
+3019 IKNNNNQFYIA
-3031 TTITDARAGV
+3031 TTVVDARAGT
-3041 AVTFQPGTSAG
+3041 AITFQEGSGAG

-3063 EKTIVALSGIV
+3063 EKTIIALNGIV

-3170 QILNSQIHFTEAPLG
+3170 QILNSKIHFTEAPLG
-3185 GDLGVIDPQNLPYPR
+3185 GDLGIIDPSNLPYPR
-3200 ASFGGRTYLRNDY
+3200 ASFGGRTYLRVDY
-3213 RTNELFDDFSDKF
+3213 STNELFDDFSDKF
-3226 DGLENTFDL
+3226 DGLSNTFDL

-3315 GIIVSI
+3315 GVIVSL

-3334 AAVKVNVNTAGTIT
+3334 ADVRIQVGAGGTILSV
-3348 EIVGA
+3348 VGV
-3353 STTGIFVNIEDAAYD
+3353 STTGAQVNISDALYD
-3368 RKTGIMTVSTV
+3368 KKTGIMTVTTAAA
-3379 DNHTLVLEDQ
+3379 HGLLLEDQ
-3389 VKLVGLEFTCPKN
+3389 VKLVGIEFTC
-3402 PVGTPNGF
+3402 
-3410 TYDPSTGISTISF
+3410 SS
-3423 ASPHGLVNGDAISIE
+3423 AHA
-3438 ANSIT
+3438 
-3443 FTCTQGPGN
+3443 
-3452 HTYPR
+3452 
-3457 VTDPAYNQYLTI
+3457 
-3469 SGVTANSFKVNVGTG
+3469 GVT
-3484 GTGTSPHTF
+3484 
-3493 VSAATDAIRTLN
+3493 
-3505 YQGITT
+3505 TT
-3511 TTFPDHDDPFSVVGI
+3511 IYPDHDDPFSVVGI
-3526 TSARTF
+3526 ISATQF
-3532 KVQVGASTIPHT
+3532 KVQVGASTIGHT
-3544 YVSGGTAAQF
+3544 YVSGGTAAQYY
-3554 FPLTF
+3554 PLTF
-3559 GSGYNTN
+3559 GSGYNSN
-3566 LGTIGIAITDVAFE
+3566 LGTVSIAVT
-3580 HRFASAG
+3580 
-3587 INSIFDNTGTTY
+3587 
-3599 TATGGSYISTTGQL
+3599 STTG
-3613 TLTINGHGLTTSN
+3613 TGATIN
-3626 TLGIDTGS
+3626 
-3634 IGFTCDSDNFLS
+3634 
-3646 VNLYPRATD
+3646 AT
-3655 PVAGILTAITEVTT
+3655 
-3669 NTVTVFVGPGGGA
+3669 
-3682 GTGADVSAVVG
+3682 VG
-3693 AGGSLVFTIND
+3693 AGGSLVFSV
-3704 GGVGYVNAHA
+3704 VGPGTNYTEDDIVTT
-3714 LPPEP
+3714 PEP

-3734 GATTV
+3734 GATTL

-3765 VAEFELSKKGY
+3765 VSEFELSKKGY

-3792 PSAGDDFSQFEMEV
+3792 PSAGDDFSQFEIEV

-3834 NQKRFILEYQRSIV
+3834 DQKRFILEYQRSIV

-3867 LLIFINGVIQEP
+3867 LLVFINGVIQEP
-3879 GVHYSFDGG
+3879 GIHYSFDGG
-3888 SVIEFTTAPTIND
+3888 SVIEFTTAPTRED

-3911 IGQDSFLFDVNEVVK
+3911 IGQDSFLFDVNEIVK
-3926 IGDNLKLEKSTEIE
+3926 VGDNLKLEKSTEVE
-3940 LNAVPQSSPNFAQ
+3940 LNKVPQTSPNFAQ
-3953 DENRIVKRI
+3953 NADRIVKRI

-3977 ISNDNYKPVNWI
+3977 ISNDNYKPLNWI
-3989 KQKKDILVDGA
+3989 KQKKDILIDGS

-4008 LEAVIPPI
+4008 IEAQINPV

-4029 VYVDSTALFLDTD
+4029 VYVDSTALFTDTD
-4042 GLLAGSFSL
+4042 GGLNASFSL
-4051 AYIAEVGFGTTAVYG
+4051 AYIAEVGFGTTAVSG

-4095 AGIGTDLALQ
+4095 PGIGTDLALQ
-4105 IQFDVQDYV
+4105 IQFDVQEYV

-4162 NIYYVHGISFVPG
+4162 NIYYVHGVSFVPG

-4213 FNGLTRDAGNPVYAN
+4213 FSGITRDGTNPVGAD
-4228 LKGLDFNPELDNYPI
+4228 LKGLDFDPELSNYPI

>member
-1 MIETNSPLSPR
+1 
-12 VKTYQV
+12 
-18 ISEVVPE
+18 
-25 FAVSENPKF
+25 
-34 VEFLKQYYISQ
+34 
-45 DYQGGPADI
+45 
-54 AENIDAYIK
+54 
-63 IDNLT
+63 
-68 VDVIRGATN
+68 
-77 LTADISATDD
+77 
-87 TINVTSTDGYPEKHG
+87 
-102 LIKIDSEIITYADK
+102 
-116 TQTSFTGCTRGFSGI
+116 
-131 STYSAPNDPSNLVWE
+131 
-146 QTTAASHSTDTV
+146 
-158 VANVSALFLKEFYKK
+158 
-173 LKAMYTPGLEGVN
+173 
-186 LSPQLDINNFIKEAR
+186 
-201 SLYEAKGTEDSFKIL
+201 
-216 FKALFGIDPK
+216 
-226 INDLEKY
+226 
-233 LIKPSYAN
+233 
-241 YVRRK
+241 
-246 TLSVELISG
+246 
-255 DPSKLI
+255 
-261 GETLFQDDDPV
+261 
-272 NDNFNEASGPISEV
+272 
-286 TAIRDG
+286 
-292 YFKISLFTGFDER
+292 
-305 SLTDGEF
+305 
-312 KVPGRT
+312 
-318 RNVGLVGLGASVI
+318 
-331 TVDSTIGFSS
+331 
-341 TGTINVGDPND
+341 
-352 GFYQTL
+352 
-358 TYGTKSINQF
+358 
-368 FDVNPS
+368 
-374 IATSIPNNSK
+374 
-384 ISAPNVVYGYESGDT
+384 
-399 TKKVEMRV
+399 
-407 TGVLDKFLSNLSLQN
+407 
-422 LDATSSIKIRNLGR
+422 
-436 WINNPLANKTYEEIF
+436 
-451 FNSWVYNTSG
+451 
-461 RYFIDTF
+461 
-468 AGSSFVL
+468 
-475 VGDIDK
+475 
-481 ASLRVGDDVE
+481 
-491 IVGRNTQTVYASG
+491 
-504 LSVASVNTSTK
+504 
-515 TITISGVVPT
+515 
-525 LNTSLEYDFR
+525 
-535 RIQNKANSSIVP
+535 
-547 IRGGQDQLLSDI
+547 
-559 NNTYLVTENE
+559 
-569 SESGKREA
+569 
-577 YVASSSLPSYLISSD
+577 
-592 KIRSTLVNPTLALG
+592 
-606 NFDGFESTENAY
+606 
-618 SIIAFVD
+618 
-625 DVPFKTGDEISY
+625 
-637 VPGAGTPVIPGLEQ
+637 
-651 KNYIVE
+651 
-657 VLNPANRIRLYASR
+657 
-671 AFAKAG
+671 
-677 LPEYFNVPTVTG
+677 
-689 THDFILSS
+689 
-697 QGTRNIFPSRPIR
+697 
-710 RFLLEQDLKSGK
+710 
-722 EAQTTSE
+722 
-729 RTTDGNTA
+729 
-737 MLTNGLEIL
+737 
-746 NYKGND
+746 
-752 RIYYGPLERIDVVSG
+752 
-767 GDEYDVMHPPSI
+767 
-779 TINDPLVSAAN
+779 
-790 TAAAVVSASGYVK
+790 
-803 DIFIDPVSFD
+803 
-813 IDKVVSVEIFG
+813 
-824 GNGTGARGRALT
+824 
-836 EERYREIS
+836 
-844 FSGVSTLSGG
+844 
-854 AVEAVNDLFSLSQDH
+854 
-869 NLVTGDRI
+869 
-877 IYNNNGN
+877 
-884 SNLGI
+884 
-889 ATTGASNEELTLMSG
+889 
-904 QDYYVRA
+904 
-911 FDSDS
+911 
-916 LYLHYNKSDAV
+916 
-927 LGINTITITEDA
+927 
-939 AATNSGL
+939 
-946 HIFRTYEKK
+946 
-955 TAISR
+955 
-960 ISVEDVGE
+960 
-968 NYSSRNVIASPTGI
+968 
-982 NTFRDYVEFKN
+982 
-993 HGFTDGDIVNY
+993 
-1004 TYDTTAITGLSSTKQ
+1004 
-1019 YRILKLNDDE
+1019 
-1029 FRLAEAG
+1029 
-1036 NKGDKAPS
+1036 
-1044 GNDYDN
+1044 
-1050 RVHAFLDSKGSGYQ
+1050 
-1064 RFSYPTIQCVVKVLA
+1064 
-1079 EDQTEKTLNA
+1079 
-1089 TPIVRGKITDAL
+1089 
-1101 LYDSGANYGSTI
+1101 
-1113 LNFVNEPTISIPRG
+1113 
-1127 SFGQIGIIISNGR
+1127 
-1140 ITSAFVLSGGQNYEG
+1140 
-1155 PPDIIVN
+1155 
-1162 STNSEANGAILRAV
+1162 
-1176 VSNGS
+1176 
-1181 ITDVKV
+1181 
-1187 ISGGIGYDINTTT
+1187 
-1200 IDILPVGTNLR
+1200 
-1211 LSASLR
+1211 
-1217 SLNINKAFGLDEDEL
+1217 
-1232 DYLAPAGDGLAVN
+1232 
-1245 YIGYGNSIRNF
+1245 
-1256 YGDDGT
+1256 
-1262 SHSPIIGWAY
+1262 
-1272 DGNPIYGPF
+1272 
-1281 GLEDPDN
+1281 
-1288 IQSDVER
+1288 
-1295 LTSSY
+1295 
-1300 VISATNIVNRPPI
+1300 
-1313 SEFPY
+1313 
-1318 GSLINDYV
+1318 
-1326 YDGSGDLDEHN
+1326 
-1337 GRFTKTPD
+1337 
-1345 FPEGVYAYF
+1345 
-1354 ATVDILNKPVFPYF
+1354 
-1368 IGDSYR
+1368 
-1374 SAAIPENTVRGLVID
+1374 
-1389 QTNFNFEE
+1389 
-1397 SKLVRNTYP
+1397 
-1406 YNLFGDGVAYDYVF
+1406 
-1420 QPYLTNNQESL
+1420 
-1431 PDNLGIGSVT
+1431 
-1441 SINVRAGGEGYSVG
+1441 
-1455 DSIVFD
+1455 
-1461 ETKTKGGGLS
+1461 
-1471 AEVQKINGKPIDRIT
+1471 
-1486 SQTTRFT
+1486 
-1493 GTPFKIVRE
+1493 
-1502 GVKFRV
+1502 
-1508 NPYHEFKENEFVK
+1508 
-1521 ISGISTYVEDL
+1521 
-1532 QGFHKIS
+1532 
-1539 LPTYSA
+1539 
-1545 TLTDNGYTGIITDL
+1545 
-1559 RVNIVPPNVSAG
+1559 
-1571 DSIGIGTETMRVL
+1571 
-1584 NTFPRENIVRVERYA
+1584 
-1599 GFATAATGAGVSYF
+1599 
-1613 TSEFTIPLEN
+1613 
-1623 LSPIDSDF
+1623 
-1631 QDLYYFNPKEAVG
+1631 
-1644 VGTTVG
+1644 
-1650 FSTSVSVSLNG
+1650 
-1661 VTKTRSILSKTIFIG
+1661 
-1676 EHDIRTNDLITFNK
+1676 
-1690 NGNADLFATR
+1690 
-1700 SVDPYIAPSAL
+1700 
-1711 SGNFYAV
+1711 
-1718 RKTSTTIGLKT
+1718 
-1729 TPDTAELFFTNS
+1729 
-1741 GDDSANYYFETNYNQ
+1741 
-1756 ATADIEKNDL
+1756 
-1766 TVVTTEEHD
+1766 
-1775 LARGDQFSL
+1775 
-1784 IVQPG
+1784 
-1789 LTTGIGT
+1789 
-1796 STSVRVQL
+1796 
-1804 LDGNV
+1804 
-1809 IINSVNI
+1809 
-1816 PTSGV
+1816 
-1821 NTTTNTF
+1821 
-1828 TVEDHGLETGFKVL
+1828 
-1842 AYGAA
+1842 
-1847 GVPADLPSGLSQRT
+1847 
-1861 YFVLKIDDDN
+1861 
-1871 FQLSDSRLQLFKDPP
+1871 
-1886 EVVSVATTG
+1886 
-1895 VTGQTLNPINPP
+1895 
-1907 IKVTKNNNLV
+1907 
-1917 FNLND
+1917 
-1922 PSLLG
+1922 
-1927 SQLKVF
+1927 
-1933 YDNNYFNEFVG
+1933 
-1944 SASTANIEV
+1944 
-1953 VGFGTVGIG
+1953 
-1962 TTLASA
+1962 
-1968 TPTKTINY
+1968 
-1976 NKAFSGELYYGI
+1976 
-1988 EKGGY
+1988 
-1993 MSTSDYEVFGYNKI
+1993 
-2007 SFENSGYN
+2007 
-2015 GSYTVVG
+2015 
-2022 LGSTTFSATLALEP
+2022 
-2036 EKAHYLS
+2036 
-2043 SDCDD
+2043 
-2048 LYYTTTSIGATG
+2048 
-2060 GIAKVRL
+2060 
-2067 ISGGFGYDKF
+2067 
-2077 PAVTSIGNSG
+2077 
-2087 ISAELQL
+2087 
-2094 IGPNI
+2094 
-2099 NLLQDISVPTDVY
+2099 
-2112 GYPSDNTLKP
+2112 
-2122 DAFLPRVVRIKNANK
+2122 
-2137 VIEAEVTFG
+2137 
-2146 GRSYLN
+2146 
-2152 APSLALYDKT
+2152 
-2162 TGEIVD
+2162 
-2168 NGLIVSS
+2168 
-2175 LSDSAVNAVEV
+2175 
-2186 VVEPR
+2186 
-2191 GLTGSEYGLAPL
+2191 
-2203 QNSNGISIIEAFSD
+2203 
-2217 VGFLTCKITT
+2217 
-2227 PILGYVNEPFTVGE
+2227 
-2241 VVFLEGVEFNNDGD
+2241 
-2255 GFNGGDYK
+2255 
-2263 FANFTIVDYNSAV
+2263 
-2276 NPREVTFAYASLT
+2276 
-2289 NNTGTGATVRPGFG
+2289 
-2303 QIVKAGDLAQFSV
+2303 
-2316 TKKFSDFAINEPL
+2316 
-2329 RRNDDLVLD
+2329 
-2338 LILRSI
+2338 
-2344 NTSTGVMVIEGSR
+2344 
-2357 PLQPDDILVGTNSG
+2357 
-2371 DRAEVDV
+2371 
-2378 VDEFDG
+2378 
-2384 YFDISATIDTNV
+2384 
-2396 GWGDNIGLIGD
+2396 
-2407 SNQFLPDNDYYQ
+2407 
-2419 NMSYA
+2419 
-2424 IESEKT
+2424 
-2430 YEEIVT
+2430 
-2436 YVNDIVHPAGMKN
+2436 
-2449 FANTQ
+2449 
-2454 ILSVGDAGESTQP
+2454 
-2467 ADDAGGFVL
+2467 
-2476 DFVSDPLR
+2476 
-2484 VDAIYGF
+2484 
-2491 DLSRDVDSADNVSKF
+2491 
-2506 LELKSTR
+2506 
-2513 LADYILNKTNRVLIH
+2513 
-2528 DDISPEFVSNESND
+2528 
-2542 LSDDRTIAAAVAGR
+2542 
-2556 NFARYL
+2556 
-2562 VLTTHD
+2562 
-2568 AENPLN
+2568 
-2574 NQYQFNE
+2574 
-2581 LILVALNGNTY
+2581 
-2592 LVQKSHLNNVNNV
+2592 
-2605 GLATGYAEYFS
+2605 
-2616 FFNVNDNITEVRIKP
+2616 
-2631 YETFDTDYDIKA
+2631 
-2643 FQQGFAADAGIGSTS
+2643 
-2658 LGNAVNSSANVTVG
+2658 
-2672 TGTTTEVI
+2672 
-2680 GFSTTTFVGG
+2680 
-2690 IGHFVVLD
+2690 
-2698 SSNDKIDYVELALQ
+2698 
-2712 HDGVDTYLTELAS
+2712 
-2725 FNTKQSVGG
+2725 
-2734 LSGPNFMGTFTSRIE
+2734 MGTFTSRIE